1 VNVLIVEDNVN
12 ARKLLRLTFEHY
24 NCNVFEAQDGEEG
37 LDLASRHHPDIIIS
51 DALMPRMDGFQLLR
65 ALKADPELK
74 SIPFIFYS
82 STYTGEME
90 AELALSLG
98 AEAFVSKPTEPEAL
112 WQKTCAIMKE
122 WEKRQ
127 HVSTPSA
134 INENDELYL
143 REYSRI
149 VATKLE
155 EKVLELEDALKLRRQ
170 AEDELRS
177 LNEELTREIA
187 ERKMV
192 ENILKEQEE
201 ELATIFENAP
211 FVMLL
216 LDEDRKVRRVN
227 AQACSLTGL
236 AVSEMIDRRSGEALR
251 CVRALETSEGC
262 GFGPY
267 CRECI
272 IRTTV
277 IDTFDTGQSHHQVET
292 SLPLIIGGKEQSKTF
307 LFSTIRVSVAQQAM
321 VLLSLQDVS
330 EYKKLESQLLHAQKM
345 ESIGTLAGGIAH
357 DFNNILTA
365 IIGYGDMTLM
375 NTNPEDP
382 QHRNLVFMLEAARRA
397 ASLAK
402 DLLLF
407 SRKQISVKKV
417 VDLNEVVRSVEK
429 FLQRIIGE
437 DIDCILSLEV
447 SSLPVLADPHQLEQ
461 VLMNLAT
468 NARDAMPD
476 GGSLTITTEQI
487 TLDDTFIATHGYGS
501 NGVYALLTVTD
512 TGMGMDDE
520 TCRQIFDPFFTTKEV
535 GKGTGLGM
543 SVVYGIIK
551 QHEGHI
557 TLVSKPG
564 LGTTFKVLLPLNVA
578 KVSEQEI
585 GAIAEKPVTG
595 SEVILL
601 AEDDEIVRAMAHSLL
616 SSFGYEVIVAVDG
629 EDAVQKFRDNL
640 ERIQLLLFDMIMP
653 KKSGKEA
660 YEEIRE
666 LKPLIKVIFT
676 SGYAT
681 DPTHLKAQ
689 VGETGMMI
697 SKPYLPTNLLSM
709 VRSVL
714 DKG

>member
-1 VNVLIVEDNVN
+1 MIVEDNVN
-12 ARKLLRLTFEHY
+12 ARKLLRITFEHY
-24 NCNVFEAQDGEEG
+24 NCTVFEAQDGEEG

-74 SIPFIFYS
+74 PIPFIFYS

-112 WQKTCAIMKE
+112 WQKTCAIIKE

-127 HVSTPSA
+127 HVPTPSA
-134 INENDELYL
+134 INENDEQYL

-155 EKVLELEDALKLRRQ
+155 EKVLELEDALLQRRQ

-187 ERKMV
+187 ERKLV
-192 ENILKEQEE
+192 ENTLKEQEE

-227 AQACSLTGL
+227 AQACLLTGL
-236 AVSEMIDRRSGEALR
+236 AVSEMIDHRSGEALR
-251 CVRALETSEGC
+251 CIHALETSDGC
-262 GFGPY
+262 GFSLN
-267 CRECI
+267 CRKCV

-277 IDTFDTGQSHHQVET
+277 LDTFDTGQSHHQVET
-292 SLPLIIGGKEQSKTF
+292 SLPLVIDNKEQSKTF

-330 EYKKLESQLLHAQKM
+330 EYKKLELQLLHAQKM

-375 NTNPEDP
+375 NMNPEDP

-397 ASLAK
+397 AALAK

-417 VDLNEVVRSVEK
+417 VDLNEIVRSVEK

-437 DIDCILSLEV
+437 DIDCIMSLESV
-447 SSLPVLADPHQLEQ
+447 ALPVFADAHQLEQ

-476 GGSLTITTEQI
+476 GGSLSIATERI
-487 TLDDTFIATHGYGS
+487 SLDDAFIATHAYGS
-501 NGVYALLTVTD
+501 SGSYALLTVTD

-520 TCRQIFDPFFTTKEV
+520 TCRQIFDPFFTTKEI

-557 TLVSKPG
+557 ALNSEPG
-564 LGTTFKVLLPLNVA
+564 AGTTFKIYLPLNVT
-578 KVSEQEI
+578 KLTEQE
-585 GAIAEKPVTG
+585 AEVSPEKPVTG

-601 AEDDEIVRAMAHSLL
+601 AEDDEIVRTMAQSLL
-616 SSFGYEVIVAVDG
+616 SGFGYEVIVAVDG
-629 EDAVQKFRDNL
+629 EDAVQKFRENQ

-660 YEEIRE
+660 YGEIRE
-666 LKPLIKVIFT
+666 LKPQIKVIFT

-681 DPTHLKAQ
+681 DPAHQKVQ

-697 SKPYLPTNLLSM
+697 PKPYLPTNLLTM